1 MQIIRFLRWWLVVAL
16 LVSGCLATP
25 APMATI
31 APSAT
36 PSATPVTTP
45 RPAPTQTPSLA
56 PVTAPT
62 ESVDNP
68 PDSAVVAVGDRH
80 LFLACT
86 GDKRPTVILEAGLDA
101 DHTSWNL
108 VQPAVA
114 QFARVCSYDRAG
126 LGQSDPA
133 PTPRTSQDVV
143 QDLYQLLQ
151 NAGEIGPYILVGHSF
166 GGLHVRMFA
175 HEYPEKVIG
184 VVLVDAVHEGWWS
197 RAAALL
203 PAPTSDDSPRLQ
215 NFRQFMTV
223 EYADPAK
230 TAEGMNIPATVA
242 QLQAAGNLGKTPLL
256 VLVAGIPTVLA
267 PGLPPDLES
276 QLNQLLQ
283 QTLPDE
289 LLALSSL
296 SIRLPVDDSGHNIP
310 QDQPDAVVVAIRT
323 MIDVACLR
331 GC

>member
-1 MQIIRFLRWWLVVAL
+1 MHTMHFFHGWLVVAL
-16 LVSGCLATP
+16 FLSGCLAAPTLPPDPTP
-25 APMATI
+25 IPTVAPLATLSPVPTVTPLL
-31 APSAT
+31 ATTTATLPSAEGPT
-36 PSATPVTTP
+36 ANGSVVT
-45 RPAPTQTPSLA
+45 
-56 PVTAPT
+56 
-62 ESVDNP
+62 
-68 PDSAVVAVGDRH
+68 VGDRA
-80 LFLACT
+80 LFLSCM
-86 GDKRPTVILEAGLDA
+86 GEKKPTVLLEAGLGA
-101 DHTSWNL
+101 DHTSWDL

-143 QDLYQLLQ
+143 QDLHQLLQ
-151 NAGEIGPYILVGHSF
+151 NAGEAGPYILVGHSF
-166 GGLHVRMFA
+166 GGLHVRLFA
-175 HEYPEKVIG
+175 HAYPDEVIG
-184 VVLVDAVHEGWWS
+184 VVLVDAVHEDWWN

-203 PAPTSDDSPRLQ
+203 PAPAPDDSPRLQ

-223 EYADPAK
+223 AYADPAK
-230 TAEGMNIPATVA
+230 TAEGMDIPATVA
-242 QLQAAGNLGKTPLL
+242 QLQRAGTLGKTPLL

-267 PGLPPDLES
+267 PGLPADLER
-276 QLNQLLQ
+276 QLNELLQ
-283 QTLPDE
+283 QTLPDA

-310 QDQPDAVVVAIRT
+310 QEQPDAVVVAIRT